1 MFLTEGLRSTQG
13 SQKWATV
20 NSSGGDLI
28 RVDRN
33 DLKQRKCPMF
43 TLFSKNNDFPCNVS
57 IIVFLLNFV
66 KKTDF
71 QVVFVQW
78 NDISRSCN

>member
-1 MFLTEGLRSTQG
+1 MFLKEGLRSTQG

-66 KKTDF
+66 KKK
-71 QVVFVQW
+71 
-78 NDISRSCN
+78 N

>member
-43 TLFSKNNDFPCNVS
+43 TLFSKNNDFLCNVS

>member
-1 MFLTEGLRSTQG
+1 VFLTEGLRSTQG

>member
-1 MFLTEGLRSTQG
+1 MFLTEGLGSTQG